1 MSSFESIK
9 LAISSKKY
17 PAVAVLYGE
26 EPYFLRELA
35 KRFENSVVPK
45 EAKDFNQHILYGK
58 DTSIGEV
65 IQRARALPMFS
76 DQTLVLVREAQHLS
90 KQLGELESYLEN
102 PNPTSVIVLVMH
114 QKSIDRRLKVVKRI
128 EEDQLL
134 FESKP
139 IYENKVGVFLD
150 ELLRNKGIE
159 LSNKAKQLLLFSIS
173 TDLSRYER
181 EIDKLI
187 IADSDTK
194 SFDETHIERHVGINR
209 QYNVFELTKALSEG
223 NHKRSA
229 SILGYFA
236 KNTKDHPPIA
246 TLAVLYPFFTKVFR
260 LHTLSNPKDAPRALG
275 ISPYFLSEYQSAARN
290 FPMKRLTRIVSSL
303 RELDL
308 KCKGVGGAPGLND
321 QQIYQDI
328 AMSLLG

>member
-1 MSSFESIK
+1 MNSFESIK
-9 LAISSKKY
+9 SAISSKKY

-35 KRFENSVVPK
+35 KRFENSVVPQ

-58 DTSIGEV
+58 DTTMGEV
-65 IQRARALPMFS
+65 IQKARALPMFS

-114 QKSIDRRLKVVKRI
+114 QKSLNRRLKVVKRI
-128 EEDQLL
+128 EEKQLL

-139 IYENKVGVFLD
+139 VYENKVGVFLD
-150 ELLRNKGIE
+150 ELLHNKGVV
-159 LSNKAKQLLLFSIS
+159 LSNKAKQLLLFSLS

-181 EIDKLI
+181 EIEKLI
-187 IADSDTK
+187 NADPVNK
-194 SFDETHIERHVGINR
+194 SFDDAHIERYVGIDR
-209 QYNVFELTKALSEG
+209 QYNVFELTKALSQG

-303 RELDL
+303 REIDL
-308 KCKGVGGAPGLND
+308 KCKGVGVAPGLNH

>member
-1 MSSFESIK
+1 
-9 LAISSKKY
+9 
-17 PAVAVLYGE
+17 
-26 EPYFLRELA
+26 
-35 KRFENSVVPK
+35 
-45 EAKDFNQHILYGK
+45 
-58 DTSIGEV
+58 
-65 IQRARALPMFS
+65 
-76 DQTLVLVREAQHLS
+76 
-90 KQLGELESYLEN
+90 
-102 PNPTSVIVLVMH
+102 MH
-114 QKSIDRRLKVVKRI
+114 QKSLNRRLKVVKRI
-128 EEDQLL
+128 EEKQLL

-139 IYENKVGVFLD
+139 VYENKVGVFLD
-150 ELLRNKGIE
+150 ELLRNKGVV
-159 LSNKAKQLLLFSIS
+159 LSNKAKQLLLFSLS

-181 EIDKLI
+181 EIEKLI
-187 IADSDTK
+187 NADPVNK
-194 SFDETHIERHVGINR
+194 SFDDAHIERYVGIDR
-209 QYNVFELTKALSEG
+209 QYNVFELTKALSQG

-290 FPMKRLTRIVSSL
+290 FPMKRLTSIVSSL
-303 RELDL
+303 REIDL
-308 KCKGVGGAPGLND
+308 KCKGVGVAPGLND

>member
-26 EPYFLRELA
+26 EPYFLRALA
-35 KRFENSVVPK
+35 KQFENSVVPD

-58 DTSIGEV
+58 DTSVGEV

-102 PNPTSVIVLVMH
+102 PNPNSVIVLVMH
-114 QKSIDRRLKVVKRI
+114 QKSLDRRLKVVKRI
-128 EEDQLL
+128 EKEQLL

-150 ELLRNKGIE
+150 EMLRNKEIE

-173 TDLSRYER
+173 TDHNFASYYLDQYIKG
-181 EIDKLI
+181 EI
-187 IADSDTK
+187 
-194 SFDETHIERHVGINR
+194 N
-209 QYNVFELTKALSEG
+209 
-223 NHKRSA
+223 
-229 SILGYFA
+229 
-236 KNTKDHPPIA
+236 
-246 TLAVLYPFFTKVFR
+246 YP
-260 LHTLSNPKDAPRALG
+260 
-275 ISPYFLSEYQSAARN
+275 E
-290 FPMKRLTRIVSSL
+290 
-303 RELDL
+303 
-308 KCKGVGGAPGLND
+308 
-321 QQIYQDI
+321 IY
-328 AMSLLG
+328 S

>member
-9 LAISSKKY
+9 SAISSKNY

-26 EPYFLRELA
+26 EPYFMKDLA
-35 KRFENSVVPK
+35 KRFENSVVPQ

-58 DTSIGEV
+58 DTSMGEV

-102 PNPTSVIVLVMH
+102 PNPASVIVLVMH
-114 QKSIDRRLKVVKRI
+114 QKSLDRRLKVVKRI
-128 EEDQLL
+128 EKEQLL

-139 IYENKVGVFLD
+139 IYENKVGIFLD
-150 ELLRNKGIE
+150 ELLRNKGVE

-187 IADSDTK
+187 IADPNTK
-194 SFDETHIERHVGINR
+194 RFDDTHIERHVGIDR
-209 QYNVFELTKALSEG
+209 QYNVFELTKALSE
-223 NHKRSA
+223 
-229 SILGYFA
+229 
-236 KNTKDHPPIA
+236 
-246 TLAVLYPFFTKVFR
+246 
-260 LHTLSNPKDAPRALG
+260 
-275 ISPYFLSEYQSAARN
+275 
-290 FPMKRLTRIVSSL
+290 
-303 RELDL
+303 
-308 KCKGVGGAPGLND
+308 
-321 QQIYQDI
+321 
-328 AMSLLG
+328 